1 MADINSNSFVTWKSQ
16 VDCTV
21 EMEIKSQAE
30 SMPHIKCRSSSSRY
44 FMHTENSHTMHST
57 LYSELKHVHKV
68 LLNINILFH
77 VSSSRYPHRLQWIF
91 RVPFGVFEC
100 ALKRDECFLGRIW
113 KKKKK
118 KQHTSQTKRM
128 RKRNAC
134 LLYWII
140 NAALQ
145 RFTDCVVPG
154 WVLHTISDLV

>member
-57 LYSELKHVHKV
+57 VYSELKHVHKV

-77 VSSSRYPHRLQWIF
+77 VSSSRHPHRLQWIF
-91 RVPFGVFEC
+91 RVPFGFFER
-100 ALKRDECFLGRIW
+100 ALKRDECFIGWIW
-113 KKKKK
+113 RKNKTAHQPDEKNG
-118 KQHTSQTKRM
+118 KRS
-128 RKRNAC
+128 AC

-140 NAALQ
+140 DAALQ

-154 WVLHTISDLV
+154 RVLHAISDLA